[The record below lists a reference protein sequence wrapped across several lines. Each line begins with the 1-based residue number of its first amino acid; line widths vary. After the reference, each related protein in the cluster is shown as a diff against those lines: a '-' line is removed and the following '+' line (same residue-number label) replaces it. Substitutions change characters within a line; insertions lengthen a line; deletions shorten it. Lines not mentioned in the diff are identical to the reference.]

1 MYLTLTERIALS
13 LYSGTLSPLSTANE
27 EAEEAEKPNPSR
39 PKISPYQRQAQIA
52 CSFERSMRGD
62 YN

>member
-13 LYSGTLSPLSTANE
+13 LYSGTLSPLSTVNE
-27 EAEEAEKPNPSR
+27 ESKGAEKSNPLRS
-39 PKISPYQRQAQIA
+39 KISPYQRQAQIA